1 MGNRQVAINPL
12 KNKHIQLKEILHLFS
27 KEELKDIITTK
38 IKTMIVS
45 DHP

>member
-12 KNKHIQLKEILHLFS
+12 KNKHIQLKEILQLFS